1 MQSKGGKMKVGI
13 EAINAFCGHAYVD
26 SSKLAAARGLDMSRF
41 ANLMMEKKSVGLP
54 CDDAVTNAVN
64 AAKPIIDSLSATEKK
79 KIEMVITATES
90 GLDFGKSLS
99 TYVHK
104 YLNLERDCRLF
115 EIKQACYGGTAG
127 LQMAANFIM
136 SKASPGAKALVI
148 ATDCA
153 RPAAKMTY
161 VEPSQGIAATA
172 MLVSECPDI
181 LTLDFG
187 ANGYYGYE
195 VFDTCRPE
203 PDIETGNPD
212 LSLLSYLDCLEG
224 SFANYCQ
231 RVAGVNFIH
240 NFDYLAFHTPFAGM
254 VKGAH
259 RHIMRKLLQL
269 PPNLINEDFEKR
281 VRPSLNYCAM
291 VGNVY
296 SATVYLALCSLI
308 DSINLT
314 NETKIGI
321 FSYGSGCSSEFF
333 SGRINK
339 LSQSKL
345 QQMQVGKSLKER
357 HELSLAD
364 YDRLL
369 ELCMQWPFGVR
380 NKQMDI
386 SEFATIFDA
395 QLAGKGYLI
404 LSEIKEYER
413 IYRWS

>member
-1 MQSKGGKMKVGI
+1 MKVGI
-13 EAINAFCGHAYVD
+13 EAINVFCGHAYVD
-26 SSKLAAARGLDMSRF
+26 SAKLAEVRGLDMSRF

-64 AAKPIIDSLSATEKK
+64 AAKPIIDSLSAVEKN
-79 KIEMVITATES
+79 KIELVITATES

-104 YLNLERDCRLF
+104 YLNLGRNCRLF

-127 LQMAANFIM
+127 LQMAVNFIM

-161 VEPSQGIAATA
+161 VEPSQGIAAAA
-172 MLVSECPDI
+172 MLVSELPDI

-187 ANGYYGYE
+187 VNGYYGYE

-224 SFANYCQ
+224 SFKNYCQ
-231 RVAGVNFIH
+231 RVANANFKDS
-240 NFDYLAFHTPFAGM
+240 FDYLAFHTPFAGM

-269 PPNLINEDFEKR
+269 SPNLINEDFEKR
-281 VRPSLNYCAM
+281 VRPSLNYCTK

-308 DSINLT
+308 DSVKIAD
-314 NETKIGI
+314 ETKLGI

-333 SGRINK
+333 SGKLNK
-339 LSQSKL
+339 LSQAKL
-345 QQMQVGKSLKER
+345 QQLQIGKRLRER
-357 HELSLAD
+357 HELSMED
-364 YDRLL
+364 YDQLL
-369 ELCMQWPFGVR
+369 ELCMQWPFGIR

-386 SEFATIFDA
+386 SEFAVVFNA
-395 QLAGKGYLI
+395 QLAGQGHLM

-413 IYRWS
+413 IYKWS